1 MKEVVYKQRV
11 SSKELALKVD
21 DPFFHIKEIF
31 ERDAQT
37 KIEEIVEITWIPLFD
52 DFDQDS
58 RICGIEFIAEG
69 YNYECDRHN

>member
-1 MKEVVYKQRV
+1 MKEVAYKQRV

-21 DPFFHIKEIF
+21 DPFSFIKNVF
-31 ERDAQT
+31 ERDART
-37 KIEEIVEITWIPLFD
+37 KIEEIVEIAWIPLFD

-58 RICGIEFIAEG
+58 RIVGIEFIARG

>member
-1 MKEVVYKQRV
+1 MKEVAYKQRV
-11 SSKELALKVD
+11 SSKELAFKVD
-21 DPFFHIKEIF
+21 DAFSFVKNAF

-37 KIEEIVEITWIPLFD
+37 KIEEIVEIIWIPLFD

-58 RICGIEFIAEG
+58 GITGIEFIARG